1 MANITT
7 IAKGKLIQKSMAQ
20 IFGIEP
26 IMSIGETTVTI
37 YYDPDNLLIVQK
49 KLEIMMAK
57 KTDLQIDFIHIFLPY
72 IIKNSALPLM
82 AVFGAG
88 LYLGSK

>member
-7 IAKGKLIQKSMAQ
+7 IAQGKIIQKSMAQ

-26 IMSIGETTVTI
+26 IMSIGENTVRI
-37 YYDPDNLLIVQK
+37 YYEPDKLLIVQK
-49 KLEIMMAK
+49 KLEIMMTK
-57 KTDLQIDFIHIFLPY
+57 KSDLQIDFLPIFLPY

-88 LYLGSK
+88 LYLGGK